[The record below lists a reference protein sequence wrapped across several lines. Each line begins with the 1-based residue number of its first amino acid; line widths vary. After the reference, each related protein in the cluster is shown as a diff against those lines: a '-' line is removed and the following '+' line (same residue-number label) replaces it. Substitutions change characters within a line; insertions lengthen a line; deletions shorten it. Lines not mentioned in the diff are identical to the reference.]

1 MGTVKCI
8 IDDEPN
14 KWGRYM
20 EGVPIVGGRDDI
32 LVSVEKYHINE
43 ILLAIPTASPEQ
55 RRDILDICKETGCGI
70 KTLLA
75 LSDGKRRGVYVS
87 DEAGSH

>member
-1 MGTVKCI
+1 MTI
-8 IDDEPN
+8 N

-20 EGVPIVGGRDDI
+20 EGVPIAGGRDDI

-55 RRDILDICKETGCGI
+55 RRDILDICKETGCEI
-70 KTLLA
+70 KTLPVCT
-75 LSDGKRRGVYVS
+75 RW
-87 DEAGSH
+87 